1 MEVRGRRLFNR
12 RPVCFF
18 ALFLAFG
25 IIVAEGFYA
34 LPHLYRLIP
43 LLLTAAVCVIFAAK
57 PKLRG
62 FLCLAVAFLT
72 GFVSCSGA
80 ADVYDS
86 RLVDDVSGTFTARVS
101 GEIIVEDGTAE
112 FYVEDLAVN
121 GEVLEGECRVYVPM
135 TAPDFG
141 VGDVISIRGELV
153 ASRHEAFDSYFSS
166 NVLNG
171 TYFTIWA
178 DSAEFL
184 AAGEPDF
191 ILGIQLEISRLFYE
205 HMDEDASVIARALV
219 IGDKR
224 GIDDLLYGDVQAS
237 GLAHVLAVSGLHIT
251 ALASAVYWLFR
262 KLGINPKIALVV
274 VLAISLFYIA
284 LCDFVPPAVR
294 AFVMTAVFNF
304 GSAFGYKRDGLS
316 ALGFAAAAIM
326 IFSPF
331 SLMHVGFLLSVFSL
345 LGIMAFADPIK
356 KFFMKG
362 VDKIAPQ
369 KFAYAS
375 ATITPARGLS
385 AVKAGRVPE
394 TDVLEAFVA
403 EKENEEEAVGGKR
416 GKGQDAFGRVGV
428 FRRGNR
434 RQPYVYAVCGVFLRQ
449 SADAVHSLKR
459 HHIAVHDVYLSV
471 FADYHADFVD
481 YGSARAGRRGGL
493 ADYAVHRV
501 RACGGRD
508 FFRFRAGGAFGDGR
522 GLRARGGT
530 CAQPF
535 CVPEKVGEDYI
546 RPRHRD
552 AMACCRVRFRARFRL
567 TLPFFSPPQAY
578 IRKRTHTYESGR
590 TRLI

>member
-121 GEVLEGECRVYVPM
+121 GEALEGECRVYVPM

-141 VGDVISIRGELV
+141 VGDVIAIQGELV

-362 VDKIAPQ
+362 VDKIAPP

-375 ATITPARGLS
+375 ATVTPARGLS

-403 EKENEEEAVGGKR
+403 EKEKEEEAVGGKR
-416 GKGQDAFGRVGV
+416 GKGRAKGRESLLRRTLSGVSESSAVAIAANLTSMPFAAYFFGKVQTLFILSNVIILPYTMFIYLFLLIITPISLITGLHGLVGAADWLIMPFTAFVRAVGGISFASV
-428 FRRGNR
+428 PAALSATG
-434 RQPYVYAVCGVFLRQ
+434 VVCVLAAELALSRFVFLKRAERII
-449 SADAVHSLKR
+449 SVLVIATLWLVAV
-459 HHIAVHDVYLSV
+459 SV
-471 FADYHADFVD
+471 FALV
-481 YGSARAGRRGGL
+481 SA
-493 ADYAVHRV
+493 
-501 RACGGRD
+501 
-508 FFRFRAGGAFGDGR
+508 
-522 GLRARGGT
+522 
-530 CAQPF
+530 
-535 CVPEKVGEDYI
+535 
-546 RPRHRD
+546 
-552 AMACCRVRFRARFRL
+552 
-567 TLPFFSPPQAY
+567 
-578 IRKRTHTYESGR
+578 
-590 TRLI
+590 

>member
-121 GEVLEGECRVYVPM
+121 GEVLKGECRVYVPM

-141 VGDVISIRGELV
+141 VGDVISIQGELV

-166 NVLNG
+166 NALNG
-171 TYFTIWA
+171 IYFTIWA

-362 VDKIAPQ
+362 VDKIAPP

-375 ATITPARGLS
+375 ATVTPARGLS

-403 EKENEEEAVGGKR
+403 EKEKEEEAVGCKR
-416 GKGQDAFGRVGV
+416 GKGRAKGRESLLRRTLSGVSESSAVAIAANLTSMPFAAYFFGKVQTLFILSNVIILPYTMFIYLFLLIITPISLITGLHGLVGAADWLIMPFTAFVRAVGGISFASV
-428 FRRGNR
+428 PVALSATG
-434 RQPYVYAVCGVFLRQ
+434 VVCVLAAELALSRFVFLKR
-449 SADAVHSLKR
+449 SERIISVLVIATLWLVAV
-459 HHIAVHDVYLSV
+459 SV
-471 FADYHADFVD
+471 FALV
-481 YGSARAGRRGGL
+481 SA
-493 ADYAVHRV
+493 
-501 RACGGRD
+501 
-508 FFRFRAGGAFGDGR
+508 
-522 GLRARGGT
+522 
-530 CAQPF
+530 
-535 CVPEKVGEDYI
+535 
-546 RPRHRD
+546 
-552 AMACCRVRFRARFRL
+552 
-567 TLPFFSPPQAY
+567 
-578 IRKRTHTYESGR
+578 
-590 TRLI
+590 